1 MRPIFCERKI
11 TSIGQFHLFAA
22 GRNSIIIIAF
32 FLVALGRLLLV
43 LEMEADEDDVDEN
56 KTKGSISRTAYE
68 YAEVATTH
76 GIYYI
81 FEKGRLVFERVFWV
95 IVVILALVFAIG
107 LSIQA
112 YSAWKENPVL
122 TSVGTTGHPI
132 EQVSFPSITVCPQGS
147 ANKVIDAALFQQ
159 FEKYLG
165 SKNKNVFELSKDE
178 IANEGIGFLKDRYP
192 GAKTVPIQIARMLG
206 SPGIDPDKNLET
218 MSVLNPEDQM
228 KCATGTPIISEAILN
243 QSIADMAELNYFLCL
258 SPDSNGT
265 STLANGLDSNSNNT
279 NDTALDNHVIVNA
292 TDDCDENM
300 NSSVSIEKLDMVFNP
315 CMSSKKEQIKRKS
328 RDEYQKNFGLLDL
341 QNTFESLFELM
352 WYSQLPC
359 FDVAN
364 ITSTFKDEL
373 SFVKRCY
380 WKNTEMN
387 CSSIFV
393 ARPTDRGMCCSFNSE
408 KAEKVFR
415 QGKYRD
421 IISSLQDRDK
431 SNSFDNSSMPS
442 WYLNEEEPKT
452 QPGQNKGLTIVL
464 DAHTNKVSS
473 GTISDNFKG
482 FVTIVDG
489 ASNYPLTEIN
499 GFLVRP
505 GRENHVALS
514 ALEIDGKKAIRNI
527 PPKDRDCFFS
537 DEHSL
542 DEHQEYTQSNC
553 VLECMMKYAR
563 KKMRENNE
571 TAADCTPWF
580 YPVSDAD
587 ILQFC
592 DPWDTVKFQKLMAS
606 TPDGECS
613 ICLPDCT
620 KTIFEAAVSTAPFRQ
635 CDHTN
640 LGTSQ
645 LCDLDDVEINPPIWQ
660 QLVENEYEKS
670 NDGIVP
676 EFASATQTRMSN
688 TRKYVASEEKQ
699 SQLVFRAK
707 NNATPDYD
715 AYINDIAI
723 VSFYF
728 DKSTVM
734 VYERE
739 ERMTMI
745 DYISQ
750 MGGLLGLG
758 IGCSFISIIELLYWL
773 TIRLARNLSNSKIT

>member
-1 MRPIFCERKI
+1 
-11 TSIGQFHLFAA
+11 
-22 GRNSIIIIAF
+22 
-32 FLVALGRLLLV
+32 
-43 LEMEADEDDVDEN
+43 
-56 KTKGSISRTAYE
+56 
-68 YAEVATTH
+68 
-76 GIYYI
+76 
-81 FEKGRLVFERVFWV
+81 
-95 IVVILALVFAIG
+95 
-107 LSIQA
+107 
-112 YSAWKENPVL
+112 
-122 TSVGTTGHPI
+122 
-132 EQVSFPSITVCPQGS
+132 
-147 ANKVIDAALFQQ
+147 
-159 FEKYLG
+159 
-165 SKNKNVFELSKDE
+165 
-178 IANEGIGFLKDRYP
+178 
-192 GAKTVPIQIARMLG
+192 
-206 SPGIDPDKNLET
+206 
-218 MSVLNPEDQM
+218 
-228 KCATGTPIISEAILN
+228 
-243 QSIADMAELNYFLCL
+243 
-258 SPDSNGT
+258 
-265 STLANGLDSNSNNT
+265 
-279 NDTALDNHVIVNA
+279 
-292 TDDCDENM
+292 
-300 NSSVSIEKLDMVFNP
+300 
-315 CMSSKKEQIKRKS
+315 
-328 RDEYQKNFGLLDL
+328 
-341 QNTFESLFELM
+341 M

-364 ITSTFKDEL
+364 ITSTFKDEV

-393 ARPTDRGMCCSFNSE
+393 TRPTDRGMCCSFNSE

-421 IISSLQDRDK
+421 VISSLQDRDK
-431 SNSFDNSSMPS
+431 SNSFDNSSTPS
-442 WYLNEEEPKT
+442 WYLEDEEPTT

-464 DAHTNKVSS
+464 DAHTNMVSS

-514 ALEIDGKKAIRNI
+514 ALEINGTEAIRSI
-527 PPKDRDCFFS
+527 SPKDRGCFFS

-553 VLECMMKYAR
+553 VLECTMKYAR
-563 KKMRENNE
+563 AKMRENNE
-571 TAADCTPWF
+571 TANCTPWF

-587 ILQFC
+587 LLPIC
-592 DPWDTVKFQKLMAS
+592 DPWATVTFQKVMAS
-606 TPDGECS
+606 APDGECS

-620 KTIFEAAVSTAPFRQ
+620 KTIYEAAVSTAPFRQ

-660 QLVENEYEKS
+660 QLVENEYENN

-676 EFASATQTRMSN
+676 EFASATETRMSN
-688 TRKYVASEEKQ
+688 TRKYVSSEEKQ

-734 VYERE
+734 LYKRDQ
-739 ERMTMI
+739 RMTMI

>member
-1 MRPIFCERKI
+1 MW
-11 TSIGQFHLFAA
+11 
-22 GRNSIIIIAF
+22 
-32 FLVALGRLLLV
+32 LLV

-56 KTKGSISRTAYE
+56 KIKGSISRTAYE

-107 LSIQA
+107 LSIRA
-112 YSAWKENPVL
+112 YSDWKANPVL

-132 EQVSFPSITVCPQGS
+132 EQVPFPSITVCPQGS
-147 ANKVIDAALFQQ
+147 ANKVIGAALFQQ
-159 FEKYLG
+159 FERYLS
-165 SKNKNVFELSKDE
+165 SKNKDVFALSEEE
-178 IANEGIGFLKDRYP
+178 INNEGVSFLRDRYP
-192 GAKTVPIQIARMLG
+192 GAKAAPIQIARMLG
-206 SPGIDPDKNLET
+206 SPGLDPNKNLEA

-228 KCATGTPIISEAILN
+228 KCSIGKLIMPESITN
-243 QSIADMAELNYFLCL
+243 QSIADIAELNHFPCL
-258 SPDSNGT
+258 PPDLNGT
-265 STLANGLDSNSNNT
+265 LTLANGLESNSNTT
-279 NDTALDNHVIVNA
+279 NDTAVDTHVTMNA
-292 TDDCDENM
+292 ADDCDENV
-300 NSSVSIEKLDMVFNP
+300 NSSVSIEKLDMVFSP

-328 RDEYQKNFGLLDL
+328 KVEYQENFGSLDL
-341 QNTFESLFELM
+341 QKTFKDLFELM

-373 SFVKRCY
+373 SLVKRCY

-393 ARPTDRGMCCSFNSE
+393 TRPTDRGMCCSFNSE
-408 KAEKVFR
+408 KAEKIFR

-421 IISSLQDRDK
+421 VISSLQDRDK
-431 SNSFDNSSMPS
+431 SNSFDNSSTPS
-442 WYLNEEEPKT
+442 WYINEPTT

-464 DAHTNKVSS
+464 DAHTNMVSS

-482 FVTIVDG
+482 FMTIVDG

-514 ALEIDGKKAIRNI
+514 ALEINGTEAIRSI
-527 PPKDRDCFFS
+527 SPKDRGCFFS

-553 VLECMMKYAR
+553 VLECTMKYAR
-563 KKMRENNE
+563 KKMGEANE
-571 TAADCTPWF
+571 TVDCTPWF
-580 YPVSDAD
+580 YPVRDAD
-587 ILQFC
+587 ISPFC
-592 DPWDTVKFQKLMAS
+592 DPWATVEFQKWMAS
-606 TPDGECS
+606 APDGECS
-613 ICLPDCT
+613 VCLPDCT
-620 KTIFEAAVSTAPFRQ
+620 KTIYEAAVSTAPFRQ

-645 LCDLDDVEINPPIWQ
+645 LCDLDDVGINPPIWQ
-660 QLVENEYEKS
+660 QLVENEYEKN

-676 EFASATQTRMSN
+676 EFASATITRMSN
-688 TRKYVASEEKQ
+688 TRKYVSSEEKQ
-699 SQLVFRAK
+699 SQLVFRAQ

-728 DKSTVM
+728 DKPTVM
-734 VYERE
+734 VYDRDQ
-739 ERMTMI
+739 RMTMI

-773 TIRLARNLSNSKIT
+773 TIRLARNLSNPKIT